1 MLLKAFGIDLNAQHV
16 NGMTQFDLA
25 GYNGKLVKIHVRI
38 LDSLKKVH
46 NKLD

>member
-25 GYNGKLVKIHVRI
+25 VFIRKSVKLHVRL
-38 LDSLKKVH
+38 LD
-46 NKLD
+46 NLDCDR